1 MFSNMFGDGR
11 MGTILA
17 VVIGICLV
25 GLIVIYAWR
34 TFGRGTRPAV
44 SRGARPS
51 RLGIVDVFDVDRY
64 RQLVIVR
71 RDNVEHLI
79 LIGGPNDLLIEDAI
93 VRAQPVS
100 SERRDPLPAAPGPV
114 EQRPQMPRVSF
125 DPFAAPSPAG
135 QGPAPAIDMK
145 SAQEATTSVAVTPPS
160 LRPKLDQAFAEAI
173 APPPPLGRPASVS
186 PSRTMPQAA
195 VPQPTQPTQ
204 PARQS
209 PLPARPAP
217 GPPRPGAPTLAQR
230 PINAPAVTP
239 PAPPALP
246 AMPVEPERMPEPGK
260 QPAVELAQ
268 EAPKLTLN
276 IDSLEEEMAKLLGR
290 PVEPPRP

>member
-17 VVIGICLV
+17 VVIGIFLL

-51 RLGIVDVFDVDRY
+51 RLGIVDVFDVDRH

-93 VRAQPVS
+93 VRAQSVS
-100 SERRDPLPAAPGPV
+100 SERREPLPAAPGPV

-135 QGPAPAIDMK
+135 QGQAPAVDMK

-160 LRPKLDQAFAEAI
+160 MRPKLDQAFAEAI
-173 APPPPLGRPASVS
+173 APSPPLGRPASGS

-195 VPQPTQPTQ
+195 VAQPTQP
-204 PARQS
+204 S

-239 PAPPALP
+239 PAPPAVP
-246 AMPVEPERMPEPGK
+246 SEPERMPEPGK
-260 QPAVELAQ
+260 QPAVEPAQ